1 MKQSVANSK
10 IMLREKCCEIPKII
24 ICLQEDI
31 IINVKCSCEKKDKTL
46 DAFLKENVKDVNTYK
61 TEGKCC
67 LMDEN
72 DNSSSHFNNV
82 KFCIQCGK
90 WFCDNCQKN
99 HNSIIDKDCA
109 IMYDWKMN
117 LHDDNNNAAKPYKL
131 PHLFQ
136 NYRLNYNQQTGEQLN
151 WLLIYNAI
159 KHDLKDYSEKREL
172 ALFKKYHIKYGD
184 KQY

>member
-10 IMLREKCCEIPKII
+10 IMLCEKCCEIPKII

-46 DAFLKENVKDVNTYK
+46 DAFFKENVKDVNTYK

-117 LHDDNNNAAKPYKL
+117 LHDDNNNAAKLRSDAPPSDRL
-131 PHLFQ
+131 LF
-136 NYRLNYNQQTGEQLN
+136 
-151 WLLIYNAI
+151 
-159 KHDLKDYSEKREL
+159 
-172 ALFKKYHIKYGD
+172 LFPA
-184 KQY
+184 